1 MCEDAIKMWEH
12 AMKMW
17 EHAMKWR
24 LHGFTDAELRR
35 WDSENKE

>member
-1 MCEDAIKMWEH
+1 
-12 AMKMW
+12 MKMW
-17 EHAMKWR
+17 VHAMKWW